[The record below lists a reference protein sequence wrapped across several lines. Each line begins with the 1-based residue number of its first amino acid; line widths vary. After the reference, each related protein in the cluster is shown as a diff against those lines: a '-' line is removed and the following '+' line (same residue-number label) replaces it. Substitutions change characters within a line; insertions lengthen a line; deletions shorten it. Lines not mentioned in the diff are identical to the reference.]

1 MYCIGIFTIFF
12 KTKFYLKSSVLS
24 TGEYEKG
31 CLICMPELVFDEQP
45 FIMIGVIGLG
55 ARAGK
60 MIKESAIHYN
70 GPLS

>member
-1 MYCIGIFTIFF
+1 M
-12 KTKFYLKSSVLS
+12 L
-24 TGEYEKG
+24 
-31 CLICMPELVFDEQP
+31 ELVFDEQP
-45 FIMIGVIGLG
+45 FIMIGVIG